1 MIELGKYNTLRAD
14 RNTEPGIYLEDENG
28 EAVLLPHKYVP
39 LTLRLD
45 DMLEV
50 FIYADNEN
58 RLIATTLK
66 PKMCLHEFGS
76 VKINSVTSYGAFAE
90 WGVAKDLL
98 IPLKEQHKRL
108 KEGQTVICYL
118 FIDEQTGRLTASSKI
133 NKYISTEKP
142 NLKEGDEVEI
152 LVADG
157 NDLGVQVIV
166 NNKHFGLVYY
176 DEIFEPL
183 LRGSRMK
190 AFVKKVREDGKLDIS
205 LERQGYQKVE
215 PNAQRILDTLKESGG
230 KLILSDKSDPEDIRD
245 VLTMSKKTFKKAIGL
260 LYKQKRINILD
271 DRIELVE

>member
-14 RNTEPGIYLEDENG
+14 RNTEPGVYLEDETG

-66 PKMCLHEFGS
+66 PNMCLHEFGLLK
-76 VKINSVTSYGAFAE
+76 VNSVTNYGAFAE

-98 IPLKEQHKRL
+98 IPLKEQAKRL
-108 KEGQTVICYL
+108 QEGQTTIGYL
-118 FIDEQTGRLTASSKI
+118 FVDEVTGRLTASTKLA
-133 NKYISTEKP
+133 KYMSQEAP
-142 NLKEGDEVEI
+142 ELEAGDEVEI

-166 NNKHFGLVYY
+166 NNKHWGMVY
-176 DEIFEPL
+176 DSDIIEPL
-183 LRGSRMK
+183 MRGSKQK
-190 AFVKKVREDGKLDIS
+190 AYVRKVREDHKIDIA
-205 LERQGYQKVE
+205 LEKDGYQKVE
-215 PNAQRILDTLKESGG
+215 PNAQRILDAIDKNGG
-230 KLILSDKSDPEDIRD
+230 VLNLTDKSDPEDIRD
-245 VLTMSKKTFKKAIGL
+245 QLLMSKKTFKKSVGL
-260 LYKQKRINILD
+260 LYREKRIV
-271 DRIELVE
+271 IEDTHLRKA

>member
-39 LTLRLD
+39 LTLRLE

-58 RLIATTLK
+58 RLIATTLT

-76 VKINSVTSYGAFAE
+76 VKISSVTAYGAFAE

-108 KEGQTVICYL
+108 TEGQTAICYL

-133 NKYISTEKP
+133 NKYISIEKP
-142 NLKEGDEVEI
+142 ELNEGDEVDI

-166 NNKHFGLVYY
+166 NNKHFGLVYD

-183 LRGSRMK
+183 LRGNRMK
-190 AFVKKVREDGKLDIS
+190 AFVKKVREDGKLDIA
-205 LERQGYQKVE
+205 LEKQGYQKVE
-215 PNAQRILDTLKESGG
+215 PNAQRILDILAESGG

-271 DRIELVE
+271 DRIELVD